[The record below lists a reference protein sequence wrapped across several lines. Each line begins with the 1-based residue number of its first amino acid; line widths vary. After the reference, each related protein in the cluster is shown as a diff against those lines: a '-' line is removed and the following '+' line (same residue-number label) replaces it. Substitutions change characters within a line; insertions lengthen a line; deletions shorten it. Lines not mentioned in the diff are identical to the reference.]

1 MAQVIAIAMDVK
13 EEYLASCS
21 ADGRVIVV
29 GLYTRTNDDCILVER
44 PVSAVAIAPDFARLP
59 QSKQLL
65 YASEQ
70 HLIHVQMRKGS
81 FLSLS
86 LSSFLLFSFPAS
98 FFTFSSYFR
107 VGF

>member
-1 MAQVIAIAMDVK
+1 MDVK

-29 GLYTRTNDDCILVER
+29 GLYTRSHDDIILVER
-44 PVSAVAIAPDFARLP
+44 PVSAVAISPDFARLQ

-81 FLSLS
+81 FLNVTF
-86 LSSFLLFSFPAS
+86 SFLLFPFPAS
-98 FFTFSSYFR
+98 FFTFSAHLLSI
-107 VGF
+107 